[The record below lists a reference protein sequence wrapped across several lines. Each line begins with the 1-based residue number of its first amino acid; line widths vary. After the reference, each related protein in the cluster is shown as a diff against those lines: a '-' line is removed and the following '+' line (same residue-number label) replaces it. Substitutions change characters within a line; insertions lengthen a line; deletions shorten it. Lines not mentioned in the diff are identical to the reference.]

1 MIKAQWKYLSNC
13 FFLLDCGESVLETLT
28 DISHEYML
36 QMTRLL
42 RRAVDNDLLNGPS
55 GFSVSAYK
63 YECLSTLHS
72 DMIVHPFDFL
82 SWCFSLEIEETFCNF
97 SHYW

>member
-1 MIKAQWKYLSNC
+1 MAFTTTELC
-13 FFLLDCGESVLETLT
+13 HVADCGESVLETLT

-55 GFSVSAYK
+55 GFPVS
-63 YECLSTLHS
+63 
-72 DMIVHPFDFL
+72 
-82 SWCFSLEIEETFCNF
+82 
-97 SHYW
+97 